1 MIPVELIRK
10 IKKIEIHTKNIVN
23 SVFSGEYHSV
33 FKGQGMEFSEVR
45 EYQEGDDIR
54 LIDWNVSARMGDTF
68 VKKYVEERELTII
81 FAVDASSSGEF
92 GTFEKMK
99 GDIAVELCAVLAFS
113 AIKNNDRVGLIIF
126 TDRIEKFI
134 PPKKGKKHVLR
145 VIRELLYFKPQGKK
159 TDLDNLLEHITK
171 AVKRKSVVFII
182 SDFLDKGYETS
193 LRVANKKH
201 DIIAITVTD
210 PRELEIPDIGFIELE
225 DSETGEIILLDTS
238 SDRVRRT
245 FSSSSEALISQRDKL
260 FKSMNVD
267 SINVFSD
274 RSYIDPLIKFFRM
287 RAQKFR

>member
-1 MIPVELIRK
+1 MIPVELIKK

-23 SVFSGEYHSV
+23 SVFSGEYQSV

-54 LIDWNVSARMGDTF
+54 LIDWNVSARMDNTY
-68 VKKYVEERELTII
+68 VKKYTEERELTII

-159 TDLDNLLEHITK
+159 TDLDVILEHITK
-171 AVKRKSVVFII
+171 AIKRKSVVFLI
-182 SDFLDKGYETS
+182 SDFLDSGYETS

-201 DIIAITVTD
+201 DIIAITITD
-210 PRELEIPDIGFIELE
+210 PREIEIPDIGFIELE
-225 DSETGEIILLDTS
+225 DSETGEIILLDTHSDNVRNMFSKS
-238 SDRVRRT
+238 SD
-245 FSSSSEALISQRDKL
+245 ELIHSRDKI
-260 FKSMNVD
+260 FKSINVD
-267 SINVFSD
+267 SINIFSD
-274 RSYIDPLIKFFRM
+274 KSYIDPLIKFFRM

>member
-1 MIPVELIRK
+1 MIPEELIRK

-23 SVFSGEYHSV
+23 SVFSGEYQSV

-54 LIDWNVSARMGDTF
+54 LIDWNVSARMGDTY
-68 VKKYVEERELTII
+68 VKKYTEERELTII

-99 GDIAVELCAVLAFS
+99 GDIAVELCSVLAFS

-134 PPKKGKKHVLR
+134 PPKKGRKHVLR
-145 VIRELLYFKPQGKK
+145 VIRELLYFKPEGKK
-159 TDLDNLLEHITK
+159 TDLNVILEHITK
-171 AVKRKSVVFII
+171 AIKRKSVVFLI
-182 SDFLDKGYETS
+182 SDFLDTGYETS

-201 DIIAITVTD
+201 DVIAITITD
-210 PRELEIPDIGFIELE
+210 PRELVIPDIGFIELE
-225 DSETGEIILLDTS
+225 DSETGEIILLDTH
-238 SDRVRRT
+238 SDRVRRM
-245 FSSSSEALISQRDKL
+245 FSESSKDLISSRDRI
-260 FKSMNVD
+260 FKSINVD
-267 SINVFSD
+267 SINIFSD
-274 RSYIDPLIKFFRM
+274 KSYTEPLIKFFKM

>member
-1 MIPVELIRK
+1 MIPEELVRK
-10 IKKIEIHTKNIVN
+10 IKRIEIHTKNLVN
-23 SVFSGEYHSV
+23 NVFSGEYQSV

-54 LIDWNVSARMGDTF
+54 LIDWNVSARMGDTY
-68 VKKYVEERELTII
+68 VKKFVEERELTII

-126 TDRIEKFI
+126 TDKIEKFI
-134 PPKKGKKHVLR
+134 PPKKGRKHVLR
-145 VIRELLYFKPQGKK
+145 VIRELLYFRPEGRK
-159 TDLDNLLEHITK
+159 TDLENLLEYMRTAI
-171 AVKRKSVVFII
+171 KRKSVVFLI
-182 SDFLDKGYETS
+182 SDFLDSGYERS

-201 DIIAITVTD
+201 DIIAITITD

-225 DSETGEIILLDTS
+225 DSETGEIILLDTHS
-238 SDRVRRT
+238 HRVRRE
-245 FSSSSEALISQRDKL
+245 FAQSAEEMINARDKT
-260 FKSMNVD
+260 FQSINID

-274 RSYIDPLIKFFRM
+274 KSYIEPLVKFFRM

>member
-23 SVFSGEYHSV
+23 TVFSGEYQSV

-45 EYQEGDDIR
+45 EYQDGDDIR

-126 TDRIEKFI
+126 TDKVEKFI
-134 PPKKGKKHVLR
+134 PPKKGKTHVLR
-145 VIRELLYFKPQGKK
+145 LIRELLYFKPEGKK
-159 TDLDNLLEHITK
+159 TNLENLLEHITK
-171 AVKRKSVVFII
+171 AVKRKSVVFVI
-182 SDFLDKGYETS
+182 SDFLDSGYETS

-201 DIIAITVTD
+201 DIIAITITD

-238 SDRVRRT
+238 SERVRRT
-245 FSSSSEALISQRDKL
+245 FASNSDALISERDKI

-267 SINVFSD
+267 SINIFSNK
-274 RSYIDPLIKFFRM
+274 SYIEPLIKFFRM